1 MENFL
6 SNKKYSEEQVEFF
19 LQCREEGMSV
29 KEIEQIAI
37 PGATVNVM
45 TRLKKIRENIRKKE
59 D

>member
-1 MENFL
+1 
-6 SNKKYSEEQVEFF
+6 
-19 LQCREEGMSV
+19 MSV

>member
-45 TRLKKIRENIRKKE
+45 TRLKN
-59 D
+59 